1 MKRRKLLF
9 GILLG
14 VSLLFSSCSLG
25 KEEDQITKLDS
36 KYIQSE
42 ETAQQKEDTMQR
54 GMPSEE
60 MEQENEEQE
69 TLKEDVTSKTEKK
82 EGTEQKDS
90 TDVETE
96 QKVSEK
102 KEEEKTSKCNTSKKN
117 HSQSNNTKSEKS
129 KSAKSQESSDKK
141 ENTQKDSKEP
151 AATEKTSDSQTC
163 RISIDCLTILANM
176 QKLSSGKKAFVPSDG
191 WILRNAEVTLKKG
204 DSVYDILY
212 RVCQKYKIHIEA
224 SYTPAY
230 NTYYVEG
237 IHQLY
242 EFDCGDLSG
251 WTYRVNGVSPNY
263 GCSKYQVKAG
273 DVIHWS
279 YSCDAGRDIGDD

>member
-14 VSLLFSSCSLG
+14 VSLLFSGCSLG

-42 ETAQQKEDTMQR
+42 ETAQQKEDTMQQ

-60 MEQENEEQE
+60 MEQENKEQE

-102 KEEEKTSKCNTSKKN
+102 KEEQKTPQSSTSKKN
-117 HSQSNNTKSEKS
+117 DSQSSSTKSEKS
-129 KSAKSQESSDKK
+129 KSTKSQKSSDK

-151 AATEKTSDSQTC
+151 AATEKASDSQTC
-163 RISIDCLTILANM
+163 RISIDCLTVLANM
-176 QKLSSGKKAFVPSDG
+176 QNLSSGKKAFVPSDG

-273 DVIHWS
+273 DVIRWS